1 MASPTPRPLLLL
13 PLPLARGFG
22 GGFFGGCR
30 LQFAGMG
37 EGGGQVLA
45 GEGGRVF
52 GHLLRRAGR
61 DDQAAAGTA
70 LGAEVDDIIGPLDD
84 IEVVLDDDDG
94 VAGIDELV
102 QHLDQ
107 PVHVGDVQAGRR
119 LVENIDGLS
128 GVPPGQ
134 LVRELDQLRLAA
146 RKSRRGLA
154 KLDIP
159 SCKVCSLRAILGWL
173 AKNTQASSTVMFKTS
188 EIFLSR

>member
-1 MASPTPRPLLLL
+1 
-13 PLPLARGFG
+13 
-22 GGFFGGCR
+22 
-30 LQFAGMG
+30 MG
-37 EGGGQVLA
+37 EGGGQILA

-70 LGAEVDDIIGPLDD
+70 LGAEVDDIIGPFDD

-107 PVHVGDVQAGRR
+107 PVHVGDVQAGRW

-134 LVRELDQLRLAA
+134 LVRELDPLRLAA
-146 RKSRRGLA
+146 RKGRRGLA

-159 SCKVCSLRAILGWL
+159 EPDLLQGLQLAGDLGL
-173 AKNTQASSTVMFKTS
+173 VGKEHAG
-188 EIFLSR
+188 FLDRHVQNV